1 MGFLKLFLIV
11 ALVFFLLS
19 ETASQQKSKIKTTS
33 RKVPKY
39 SISFMGG
46 FGYVLGSANGDGR
59 GFTSQYNLPGGNLFI
74 SDNLGMQQGYG
85 IMTVG
90 KVAIDKKKKTRITG
104 TLGYNLF
111 YNSEDRGRNRTK
123 WHIFNLGAGVEYHFT
138 PKQRQRLFVGYEL
151 DYTLTFGAWQSDILY
166 PDGYLSNIY
175 TKFSPASR
183 LGMAATAG
191 MEFRLSRKMD
201 LIVEIRGVWA
211 NLFPRN
217 NSYTSQPYDT
227 YINDSKSNSGI
238 ELMSRKDIIY
248 MQVVTGITLPLKY
261 K

>member
-1 MGFLKLFLIV
+1 MRYIRLFSALV
-11 ALVFFLLS
+11 LVFFLLA
-19 ETASQQKSKIKTTS
+19 ETSGQQKSKIKTS
-33 RKVPKY
+33 IKRVPKY

-59 GFTSQYNLPGGNLFI
+59 GFTSQYNIPGGNLFV

-85 IMTVG
+85 VMTVG

-104 TLGYNLF
+104 TIGYNLF

-123 WHIFNLGAGVEYHFT
+123 WHILNLGAGVEYNFT
-138 PKQRQRLFVGYEL
+138 PKQRQTLYVGYEL

-191 MEFRLSRKMD
+191 MEFRLSKKMD
-201 LIVEIRGVWA
+201 LVVAIRGVWA

-217 NSYTSQPYDT
+217 NSYTSEPYTT
-227 YINDSKSNSGI
+227 YINDSKSNGGI
-238 ELMSRKDIIY
+238 ELNNRKDIIY
-248 MQVVTGITLPLKY
+248 MQVVTGITLPIKY
-261 K
+261 R

>member
-1 MGFLKLFLIV
+1 MKYFKLLLGV
-11 ALVFFLLS
+11 ALIFFLLS
-19 ETASQQKSKIKTTS
+19 ETASQQKSKIKLS
-33 RKVPKY
+33 RKIPKY

-46 FGYVLGSANGDGR
+46 FGYVLSSANGDGR
-59 GFTSQYNLPGGNLFI
+59 GFTSQYNLPGGNLFV

-111 YNSEDRGRNRTK
+111 YNSEDKGRNRTK
-123 WHIFNLGAGVEYHFT
+123 WHLFNLGAGIEYSFT

-175 TKFSPASR
+175 TKFNPASR
-183 LGMAATAG
+183 FGMAATAG
-191 MEFRLSRKMD
+191 MEFRLSKKMD
-201 LIVEIRGVWA
+201 LVVAIRGVWA
-211 NLFPRN
+211 NIFPKN
-217 NSYTSQPYDT
+217 NSYTGEPYTT
-227 YINDSKSNSGI
+227 YINDSKNNSGI
-238 ELMSRKDIIY
+238 ELNDRKDIIY
-248 MQVVTGITLPLKY
+248 MQVVTGITLPIKY
-261 K
+261 R